1 MWRFGAMTTCRGR
14 FRTRNFGAIPIKF
27 GGQILL
33 VINAS
38 MRSLEEL
45 AQFVPM
51 RLSPQERIRLTIL
64 EQTLTVSEYTDNID
78 TTSRRNKAM
87 RIVENII
94 EACSIAT
101 GLGIAAGFNNK
112 EHRKRTLAEGDPS
125 DNQEFLAALFEV
137 GRRNKILNPNKM
149 RDTYGKLMYLM
160 QDSGQKNVANAMGFT
175 LYDKIITV
183 SAFLSDLIGE
193 TRANEML
200 NDELFLTAVQP
211 IPEVNPKTGKKYD
224 RSRIIDMAEK
234 KKIAKK
240 VRGVS
245 FFATS
250 NIYGV
255 AGSQALRKTRF

>member
-1 MWRFGAMTTCRGR
+1 
-14 FRTRNFGAIPIKF
+14 
-27 GGQILL
+27 
-33 VINAS
+33 

-234 KKIAKK
+234 KKFAKK